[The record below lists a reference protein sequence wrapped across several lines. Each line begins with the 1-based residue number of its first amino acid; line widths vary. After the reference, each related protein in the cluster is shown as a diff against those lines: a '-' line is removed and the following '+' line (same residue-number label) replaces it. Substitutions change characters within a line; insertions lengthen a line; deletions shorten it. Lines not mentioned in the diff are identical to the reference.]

1 MLATTESK
9 ESVVASSKSSQRER
23 LEQWSINPD
32 CEINSSSAILNVPL
46 IEVAILRANLDIEAN
61 LETVPPRSSAFPLF
75 ASSLGNEFESRLFD
89 GNPSLVEK
97 LLKDA
102 EIIENEF
109 QVKVKR
115 KPAGYDE
122 AGLSTEEIVQQS
134 LDSLVRIAKSK
145 PGQAFIING
154 FSIPGT
160 SIQPDSY
167 LEIDALIA
175 VPNGADSTIDLMVG
189 EVKVYPDKAG
199 RTPAQKTSNT
209 RSQAGLYL
217 YILKNWL
224 EELTNSYPELSR
236 LEVSEK
242 AILFFQDIATGIP
255 KITSVESLHY
265 HYLRSEV
272 AIKNMRR
279 LLDSDKYRELLD
291 ETNKDG
297 RADFVN
303 QQPHNFQDSCWSGC
317 PMASACYLK
326 EVRQDRTLILG
337 NLVQDQIPNIRLS
350 RAADLISGIALPKDE
365 TEADLIERMSVAKFP
380 ELDELR

>member
-32 CEINSSSAILNVPL
+32 CEINSSSSILNVPL
-46 IEVAILRANLDIEAN
+46 TEVAILRANLDIEAN

-75 ASSLGNEFESRLFD
+75 ASSLGNEFESLLFD

-102 EIIENEF
+102 AILENEF

-160 SIQPDSY
+160 SIQPESY

-291 ETNKDG
+291 ETNKENCTTKG
-297 RADFVN
+297 SEIYN
-303 QQPHNFQDSCWSGC
+303 YK
-317 PMASACYLK
+317 M
-326 EVRQDRTLILG
+326 
-337 NLVQDQIPNIRLS
+337 
-350 RAADLISGIALPKDE
+350 
-365 TEADLIERMSVAKFP
+365 
-380 ELDELR
+380 